1 MAELEHDP
9 RLIEHL
15 ALLHEGNAAAHM
27 RHAAERQHKATDAPQ
42 SGWTQHH
49 MLGASGFV
57 VAASYWSLIDA
68 RKAVA
73 LYRAATKI
81 YRDMRHGYWIVL
93 ALASASENEI
103 APVLSTVDEIRAPS
117 PQTVAFAMICN
128 EMYDAG
134 RRGQRSERLVAHWRQ
149 AGNYPI
155 GRLGIPLDYYV
166 RCAQAMHDARA
177 KKSVEGFLVEVATY
191 VHRAAE
197 VLRSASHDRFHWLRL
212 ESTVLPAEPEAVA
225 MTTAMSTI
233 SRAMFGVPISEM
245 LNLDS
250 HGRLLVEIGDQM
262 WQAGQRDDQRRG

>member
-1 MAELEHDP
+1 LDHVVTPPGLLGRNRAFDDFTAKRGESIDVQCHEQARLVSSRGILAKDDLASHAMDLADP
-9 RLIEHL
+9 
-15 ALLHEGNAAAHM
+15 
-27 RHAAERQHKATDAPQ
+27 
-42 SGWTQHH
+42 
-49 MLGASGFV
+49 
-57 VAASYWSLIDA
+57 A
-68 RKAVA
+68 RAVA
-73 LYRAATKI
+73 LMPTLLEAELVDVEAKRTV
-81 YRDMRHGYWIVL
+81 HV
-93 ALASASENEI
+93 SNE
-103 APVLSTVDEIRAPS
+103 E
-117 PQTVAFAMICN
+117 QTVAFAMICN

-134 RRGQRSERLVAHWRQ
+134 RRGHRSERLVAHWRQ

-233 SRAMFGVPISEM
+233 SRAIFGVPISEM
-245 LNLDS
+245 PNLDS